1 MSQLPPVPVK
11 PFDSVLTLTRYPAP
25 LALAY
30 GGLVECETPLAR
42 LFALR
47 DVVEVSLK
55 FCAAVMIKDYL
66 RLGTRASAV
75 DSSLA
80 ADLRRPS
87 LGAWNNLWRET
98 ARCLQKTR
106 TQAFAPQ
113 LVDFYFEANGSPR
126 KRNHDLVERLIKFRN
141 RVVGHGARP
150 RDDEA
155 EKVFQATQP
164 LAEQLLAELDF
175 LADYS
180 LLFFDETGAGVVL
193 NDDHSESIAP
203 PVVSSF
209 ENNHLFLKHDE
220 NLLPLYPLLLRE
232 PCDFQVSETEVCRHV
247 KIFFFNGGDRKP
259 EFLDYLMNHSKHAP
273 HVADALSEIVSGA
286 RQHLNVE
293 AEEGVRGV
301 SLDLMREMTRTFVGR
316 EIEEETTLR
325 FLKTENR
332 GYLKI
337 VGDPGIGKSSLLSQI
352 VLDLTDDELENR
364 SAKIVE
370 LCAELRQSGL
380 AVAFHVCTGR
390 RKSTLD
396 APQIISSLIEQLVKQ
411 YGAAIRAPSKRS
423 LDALFDIARVAR
435 QRFGAKALL
444 VIDGID
450 ETLVGRSPPEQ
461 EAMLDALPLK
471 EELPEGVFVL
481 VSARRGVLDDLPA
494 PAQTLKLS
502 GLSDENIKQM
512 FAAATAHLT
521 FDEKHLQALRRVS
534 ESNPLYL
541 YLLIDDLRRGN
552 FNLDEIERLPQGLS
566 GYFEEFIRRLCVDPV
581 WMTARDC
588 LLSVA
593 IARSHLSVKQICA
606 INDFS
611 WAATE
616 EAISSKLRPIL
627 VDAQTSSG
635 EIGFQIFHEKFREF
649 VLELFSEKAS
659 AETLARLNKHFVKN
673 APPELRESGEP
684 FAPRFLQTSRARLL
698 EYCRRWRELADDYPL
713 KHLPFH
719 LFEANAV
726 DELKTLLLQTEFSE
740 TKIRSLEDTF
750 PAAQDARYLTALLLN
765 AKRDDEIVDLA
776 VTEHAERRDG
786 VIAALSIAAPDE
798 RKRIEKIVGALL
810 ARRARD
816 SSILRI
822 LRLEVS
828 NYLAR
833 SENISIEFVNA
844 RRAAVEVASRL
855 GLTDKLID
863 AARDDS
869 ELVRA
874 LLVPYLYRFWKTRRA
889 DGWELLGRLS
899 DEVTNAFGLPNRPM
913 LEAYGGMSAA
923 ILIYHFNEPEI
934 VARLRSLWKTTVRK
948 VLHLSGRAEGG
959 RAFLLRLVLRASV
972 FLLTNALRLLLSR
985 QPTFQPINLREM
997 AISYKR
1003 PGAEQRLGL
1012 AILKCLEDPANDFE
1026 QCLGALFDTKTP
1038 FGIYLM
1044 MILERVFV
1052 LRGAQEPERA
1062 MRVLYQVHR
1071 EGCEWFRQ
1079 SGLYAAFHILKR
1091 AATVKDEWLDWYAE
1105 MTRETVGATGAT
1117 FTTGKFT
1124 YELQP
1129 HIAWAEMI
1137 FDKYRPTGKARFIP
1151 EFYRAAKQT
1160 GDVEFARR
1168 ALEACAILSVA
1179 YKQHDLALDA
1189 IRVALKEPDPKFR
1202 QLVVNPLAQIRFNEE
1217 EAVERFLEGENEMKL
1232 AQQISVVASNLKI
1245 NDITVWVDDFMNN
1258 AMIESDYFRAEILG
1272 AFERAGHAR
1281 NLTELLRQ
1289 VLKWVINLSV
1299 GEELLPIKVVRNEE

>member
-1 MSQLPPVPVK
+1 MNQLLSLPVK
-11 PFDSVLTLTRYPAP
+11 SFDAVLTLTRYPAP

-66 RLGTRASAV
+66 RLDAHAAAV

-106 TQAFAPQ
+106 VQAFAPP
-113 LVDFYFEANGSPR
+113 LVDFFFEANGSPC

-141 RVVGHGARP
+141 RLIGHGARP

-155 EKVFQATQP
+155 QKVFQTTQP
-164 LAEQLLAELDF
+164 LVEQLLAELDF

-180 LLFFDETGAGVVL
+180 LLFGDETDAVL
-193 NDDHSESIAP
+193 NGGNSESSASLLD
-203 PVVSSF
+203 SSF
-209 ENNHLFLKHDE
+209 EKNHLFLKHDE
-220 NLLPLYPLLLRE
+220 NLLSLYPLLLRE
-232 PCDFQVSETEVCRHV
+232 QCGFQTSDTEVCRRV

-259 EFLDYLMNHSKHAP
+259 EFLDYLMNHTKHAP
-273 HVADALSEIVSGA
+273 HIADALSEIVSDA
-286 RQHLNVE
+286 KKHLNVE

-301 SLDLMREMTRTFVGR
+301 SLDLMREMTRIFVGR
-316 EIEEETTLR
+316 ETEEETMLQ

-352 VLDLTDDELENR
+352 VLDLTADELENR
-364 SAKIVE
+364 SPKIVE

-396 APQIISSLIEQLVKQ
+396 APQIIASLIEQLVKQ
-411 YGAAIRAPSKRS
+411 YGAAIRAPSKNS
-423 LDALFDIARVAR
+423 LDALFDTARAAR
-435 QRFGAKALL
+435 QRFDAKALL

-461 EAMLDALPLK
+461 AAMLAALPLK
-471 EELPEGVFVL
+471 EALPEGVFVL
-481 VSARRGVLDDLPA
+481 VSARRGVLDALPA
-494 PAQTLKLS
+494 PAQTLNLS
-502 GLSDENIKQM
+502 GLSAENIGQM
-512 FAAATAHLT
+512 FEKADANLML
-521 FDEKHLQALRRVS
+521 DEQRLQTLRRVS

-541 YLLIDDLRRGN
+541 RWLIDDVRRGN
-552 FNLDEIERLPQGLS
+552 FNLDEIERLPHGLS
-566 GYFEEFIRRLCVDPV
+566 GYFEDFISRLCVNPTWTTV
-581 WMTARDC
+581 RDC
-588 LLSVA
+588 LLMLA
-593 IARSHLSVKQICA
+593 IARAHLSVKQICA

-611 WAATE
+611 WATTE
-616 EAISSKLRPIL
+616 AAINGELRPIL
-627 VDAQTSSG
+627 VDAPTSSG
-635 EIGFQIFHEKFREF
+635 KIGFQIFHEKFREF
-649 VLELFSEKAS
+649 VLELFSEKAPV
-659 AETLARLNKHFVKN
+659 ETLARLNRHFVKN
-673 APPELRESGEP
+673 APSELRENGEP
-684 FAPRFLQTSRARLL
+684 FAPRFLQTAYARLL
-698 EYCRRWRELADDYPL
+698 EYCRQWRELADDYAL
-713 KHLPFH
+713 RHLAFH
-719 LFEANAV
+719 LFEAGAV

-740 TKIRSLEDTF
+740 TKIRRLEDTF
-750 PAAQDARYLTALLLN
+750 PSAQDARFLTALLLN
-765 AKRDDEIVDLA
+765 AKRDGEIVELA
-776 VTEHAERRDG
+776 VTKHAERRDG
-786 VIAALSIAAPDE
+786 VIAALCVAVPDE

-810 ARRARD
+810 ARRPRD
-816 SSILRI
+816 SSIARRLRSEI
-822 LRLEVS
+822 S
-828 NYLAR
+828 HYLAR

-844 RRAAVEVASRL
+844 RRAAIEVASRF

-869 ELVRA
+869 ELVRV

-889 DGWELLGRLS
+889 EGWELLRRLS
-899 DEVTNAFGLPNRPM
+899 DEVVNAFGLPNRPL
-913 LEAYGGMSAA
+913 LEAYGGVSLA
-923 ILIYHFNEPEI
+923 ILIYHFNEPKI
-934 VARLRSLWKTTVRK
+934 VAPLRSLWKTSVRK
-948 VLHLSGRAEGG
+948 ILHLSGRAGG
-959 RAFLLRLVLRASV
+959 KRTFLLRLVLRASL

-997 AISYKR
+997 AISYQR

-1012 AILKCLEDPANDFE
+1012 TILKGLENPAGDFE
-1026 QCLGALFDTKTP
+1026 KCCDALLDTKTP

-1052 LRGAQEPERA
+1052 LRGAREPERA
-1062 MRVLYQVHR
+1062 MKMLYRVHR
-1071 EGCEWFRQ
+1071 EGCAWFRQ

-1105 MTRETVGATGAT
+1105 MTHETVGATGAT
-1117 FTTGKFT
+1117 FTTGNFI

-1137 FDKYRPTGKARFIP
+1137 FDKHRPTGKGRFIP
-1151 EFYRAAKQT
+1151 EFYRAARQS

-1168 ALEACAILSVA
+1168 ALEAGAILSLA
-1179 YKQHDLALDA
+1179 YRRHDLALDA
-1189 IRVALKEPDPKFR
+1189 IRVALKERDPKFR
-1202 QLVVNPLAQIRFNEE
+1202 ELVVNPLAQIRFNDE
-1217 EAVERFLEGENEMKL
+1217 EAVERFLERENEMKL
-1232 AQQISVVASNLKI
+1232 AQQITAVASNLKA
-1245 NDITVWVDDFMNN
+1245 NDLMVWVDDFMNS
-1258 AMIESDYFRAEILG
+1258 AMIESDYFRAEIVG

-1289 VLKWVINLSV
+1289 ILKWVINLSV
-1299 GEELLPIKVVRNEE
+1299 GEELLPIKVVRHEK